1 MPYITQKRRKEL
13 DQHLA
18 PLLKE
23 LEAPLGSYEAGE
35 INYVITRMLLA
46 VWNVRNSYSTA
57 AHLIGILD
65 TAKSEFY
72 RRAVVPYEEEK
83 CSQNGDVYDR

>member
-1 MPYITQKRRKEL
+1 MPYITSERRKQL

-23 LEAPLGSYEAGE
+23 LDAPLGCYEAGE
-35 INYVITRMLLA
+35 INYVITRMLLT

-57 AHLIGILD
+57 AHLIGVLD
-65 TAKSEFY
+65 TARSEFY
-72 RRAVVPYEEEK
+72 RRAVVPYENKK
-83 CSQNGDVYDR
+83 CKENGDVY